1 MFMDSVGAFLKA
13 MGRTFGAFFANLLGM
28 GEAPRTL
35 SEDDFVKWYS
45 TLKPPQPTIVG
56 EALPPGVPTMA
67 SRYGVFG
74 GKALTTGVPGDEND
88 APNACVEAESR
99 PAAPCEATGE
109 CEELSALATKFEEGS
124 KIARSLALNAV
135 NALQVAQVLLRRVGK
150 TAANLVHMPELSH
163 QSASEPNGPGG
174 YPWPERDLLTLTIRG
189 PILHENPQL
198 ESDMDQDFLTRK
210 MAQWDYE
217 HRVVEYLQR
226 VDGNRPL
233 QLIEDLGRMPIIEPM
248 PKPKPIREYA
258 TPVNPNMASPL
269 ATLSMPTAAVLSS
282 FCLQISNSSLNDRQQ
297 GYRDFL
303 L

>member
-1 MFMDSVGAFLKA
+1 
-13 MGRTFGAFFANLLGM
+13 MGRTLGSFFANLLNM

-45 TLKPPQPTIVG
+45 TSKPPQPTIVG
-56 EALPPGVPTMA
+56 EALPAGVPTMA

-74 GKALTTGVPGDEND
+74 GKALMTGVPGDENNM
-88 APNACVEAESR
+88 PNACVDAEAR

-109 CEELSALATKFEEGS
+109 CQELSELATKFEQGS
-124 KIARSLALNAV
+124 NIARGLALNAV
-135 NALQVAQVLLRRVGK
+135 NAMQVAQVLLRRVEK
-150 TAANLVHMPELSH
+150 AAANLVNMHELSF

-174 YPWPERDLLTLTIRG
+174 DPWSWQDQLVLTIRG
-189 PILHENPQL
+189 HLKDDDPSIRGDENY
-198 ESDMDQDFLTRK
+198 LTRK

-233 QLIEDLGRMPIIEPM
+233 QLIENLGRMPIIEPM
-248 PKPKPIREYA
+248 PKPKPMKETEIRLA
-258 TPVNPNMASPL
+258 PSPL
-269 ATLSMPTAAVLSS
+269 VTMEMPGAFFGSV
-282 FCLQISNSSLNDRQQ
+282 CLQMRDFSARDKRQ